1 MSHGKPPMNSH
12 SEPMVRFE
20 AYCKNF
26 GSLEAVKT
34 LDLEIAN
41 GESFALLGPN
51 GGGKTTVLRGLVGL
65 QSATSGRILVRG
77 TDIAERP
84 DHVRKILAYVPQRV
98 TMPDVL
104 TAHEILDLLARL
116 RNVTRERV
124 DDVLEVLALA
134 DDADR
139 QVREFSG
146 GMLQRLGLAAAL
158 LEEVPLLVL
167 DEPTLNLD
175 PQGIDSLHRA
185 LAELKERGSTI
196 VFTSHSIHSAVRL
209 ADRVGVLVDGEL
221 VAVEPVTA
229 FQAEVTRQTTVRVVL
244 DRIDGEIIQA
254 AVRAGAEIQA
264 SNATHVSFRA
274 LPEARLDVIRAIEHA
289 GGTVEEFHTE
299 APGWEA
305 LVHTH
310 FNGGGGLS

>member
-1 MSHGKPPMNSH
+1 MNSAA
-12 SEPMVRFE
+12 ETMVRFE
-20 AYCKNF
+20 AFAKSF
-26 GSLEAVKT
+26 GTLEAVKP
-34 LDLEIAN
+34 LDLEIGR
-41 GESFALLGPN
+41 GESFAFLGPN
-51 GGGKTTVLRGLVGL
+51 GGGKTTVLRGMVGL
-65 QSATSGRILVRG
+65 HSPTSGRILVGGVDLAR
-77 TDIAERP
+77 EP
-84 DHVRKILAYVPQRV
+84 DRVRRWLAFVPQRV

-104 TAHEILDLLARL
+104 TAREILDLFANL
-116 RNVTRERV
+116 RNVSAKRV
-124 DDVLEVLALA
+124 DEVLQILALS

-139 QVREFSG
+139 QVGEYSG

-185 LAELKERGSTI
+185 LAELKEHGCTI

-221 VAVEPVTA
+221 VTIEAVAA

-244 DRIDGEIIQA
+244 DRIDDGMVQA
-254 AVRAGAEIQA
+254 AETAGAEIRDC
-264 SNATHVSFRA
+264 NATHVSFRA
-274 LPEARLDVIRAIEHA
+274 LPENRLDVIRAIENA
-289 GGTVEEFHTE
+289 GGTIEEFHTE
-299 APGWEA
+299 APGWES

-310 FNGGGGLS
+310 FNPKKEAL

>member
-1 MSHGKPPMNSH
+1 MNSTN
-12 SEPMVRFE
+12 EVMVRFE
-20 AYCKNF
+20 AFSKTF
-26 GSLEAVKT
+26 GSLKAVKP
-34 LDLEIAN
+34 LDLEIAK

-65 QSATSGRILVRG
+65 NSATAGRIFVRG
-77 TDIAERP
+77 ADVAEEP
-84 DHVRKILAYVPQRV
+84 DRVRKWLAYVPQRV

-104 TAHEILDLLARL
+104 TAREILGLFAQL
-116 RNVTRERV
+116 RKVPRDRV
-124 DDVLEVLALA
+124 DEVLDVLALS

-139 QVREFSG
+139 QVGEYSG

-175 PQGIDSLHRA
+175 PQGIDSLHCA
-185 LAELKERGSTI
+185 LADLKRRGSTI
-196 VFTSHSIHSAVRL
+196 VFSSHSIHSAIRL

-221 VAVEPVTA
+221 VTVEPVTA

-244 DRIDGEIIQA
+244 DRIDDAIIEA
-254 AVRAGAEIQA
+254 AEGAGAEVRE
-264 SNATHVSFRA
+264 SNSTHVSFRA
-274 LPEARLDVIRAIEHA
+274 PPEARLDVIRAIEHA

-299 APGWEA
+299 APGWES

-310 FNGGGGLS
+310 FNGGGDTP